1 MFIQTSRSS
10 PELAILIF
18 FLFFGGGGGGGGE
31 WRKGG
36 RGVLKQQNQVSLL
49 QV

>member
-1 MFIQTSRSS
+1 MFIHTSRSS

-18 FLFFGGGGGGGGE
+18 FGGGGGRE

-36 RGVLKQQNQVSLL
+36 QGVLKQQNQVSLL